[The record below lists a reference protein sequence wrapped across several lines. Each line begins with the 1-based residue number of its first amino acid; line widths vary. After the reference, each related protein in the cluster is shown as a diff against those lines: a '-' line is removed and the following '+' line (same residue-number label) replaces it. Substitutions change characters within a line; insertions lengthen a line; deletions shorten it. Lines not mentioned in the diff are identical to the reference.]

1 MKKAIVFLFLCLAG
15 AVGVAACAESS
26 SLPQGYVA
34 IDADPAGE
42 IVQGIC
48 TEYGCDSE
56 GNYCSYFPTGCDG
69 SSGGGGTGG
78 GDGGGGGGGGGA
90 EPYGY
95 SQCGA
100 FANLIPGQGYGGP
113 AHPWCLYIPQK
124 RRCCDYSTIGTPMG
138 CYDEYRCYD
147 GP

>member
-15 AVGVAACAESS
+15 IVGFAACAELDTGEAPPDITMSEKGQDLQSGDSS
-26 SLPQGYVA
+26 CQTSSG
-34 IDADPAGE
+34 DPCFCGTA
-42 IVQGIC
+42 
-48 TEYGCDSE
+48 
-56 GNYCSYFPTGCDG
+56 GCDG
-69 SSGGGGTGG
+69 EPGGGTGG
-78 GDGGGGGGGGGA
+78 GTGGAGGGGGGA

-95 SQCGA
+95 SQCGV